1 MARMIC
7 VNTFALNGN
16 LTVTYKT
23 LIFSNLYL
31 YESAKTLRISFV
43 GMQTQDV
50 AIRPTVRVI
59 LKSDAENWMK

>member
-31 YESAKTLRISFV
+31 SEFCENFADFIHRYADSGGGYQAE
-43 GMQTQDV
+43 
-50 AIRPTVRVI
+50 
-59 LKSDAENWMK
+59 LKNTIEA

>member
-31 YESAKTLRISFV
+31 YEFCENFANFIHRYADSGS
-43 GMQTQDV
+43 GYQTE
-50 AIRPTVRVI
+50 
-59 LKSDAENWMK
+59 LKSGIET

>member
-31 YESAKTLRISFV
+31 YEFC
-43 GMQTQDV
+43 
-50 AIRPTVRVI
+50 
-59 LKSDAENWMK
+59 ENFANFIHR

>member
-31 YESAKTLRISFV
+31 YEFCENFANFIRISLGLV
-43 GMQTQDV
+43 GSEMC
-50 AIRPTVRVI
+50 IRDRH
-59 LKSDAENWMK
+59 

>member
-31 YESAKTLRISFV
+31 YEFCENFADFIHRYADSGSGYLFL
-43 GMQTQDV
+43 
-50 AIRPTVRVI
+50 P
-59 LKSDAENWMK
+59 KSNIKV

>member
-23 LIFSNLYL
+23 LIFSNLYF
-31 YESAKTLRISFV
+31 YEFCENFANFIRWHANA
-43 GMQTQDV
+43 GCGYQTKC
-50 AIRPTVRVI
+50 
-59 LKSDAENWMK
+59 KSDTQIRCRTIG